1 MIFFQ
6 ASVINTLIKK
16 GKNML
21 YKSPFKVKNV
31 EKTYNDLKK
40 VMVLLFFGTGNL
52 GNIVLA
58 ALKADIK
65 VIKLVDNNKS
75 RWGKNYNG
83 FEVIPP
89 KNLKETNNKIPVLV
103 ASDLTHPYIHRQ
115 LRDLEITNVYDCDFI
130 FQN

>member
-1 MIFFQ
+1 M
-6 ASVINTLIKK
+6 
-16 GKNML
+16 
-21 YKSPFKVKNV
+21 
-31 EKTYNDLKK
+31 
-40 VMVLLFFGTGNL
+40 

-58 ALKADIK
+58 ALKKADIK

-89 KNLKETNNKIPVLV
+89 KDLKETNNEIPVLV

-115 LRDLEITNVYDCDFI
+115 LRDLEITNIYDCDFI

>member
-1 MIFFQ
+1 MLLIL
-6 ASVINTLIKK
+6 LIKK

-21 YKSPFKVKNV
+21 YKSPFKVTNV

-40 VMVLLFFGTGNL
+40 GNGVIVFGTGNL

-58 ALKADIK
+58 ALKKADIK

-89 KNLKETNNKIPVLV
+89 KKFERNK
-103 ASDLTHPYIHRQ
+103 
-115 LRDLEITNVYDCDFI
+115 
-130 FQN
+130 